1 MFDIAVFLNQRMHI
15 PWGKGITL
23 SEISPLAEDDSC
35 RGTLF
40 PRRMALGSKGTCE
53 WYTIAAVYGIFSGK
67 LKHRKFAKTNIMCKS
82 HLTGNSLPQS

>member
-35 RGTLF
+35 RGTQCFLEEWLLDLKV
-40 PRRMALGSKGTCE
+40 RVSGT
-53 WYTIAAVYGIFSGK
+53 
-67 LKHRKFAKTNIMCKS
+67 
-82 HLTGNSLPQS
+82 P